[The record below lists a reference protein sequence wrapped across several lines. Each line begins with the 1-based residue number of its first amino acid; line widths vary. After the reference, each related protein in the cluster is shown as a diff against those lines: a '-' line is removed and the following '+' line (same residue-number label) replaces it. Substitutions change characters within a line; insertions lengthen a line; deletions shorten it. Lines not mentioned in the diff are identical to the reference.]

1 MGRTFPRISK
11 LISITIAISL
21 TIFTTDL
28 SSAAVKA
35 THNKAGRVNV
45 NVVNTILSGKGVPS
59 ASIGIDGDFYLDK
72 TGLNL
77 YGPKTS
83 GKWNIPASLRGPV
96 GPQGP
101 VGIAGKDGLKATS
114 SSTTGLVGP
123 KGDTGLQ
130 GLTGIAGATGPQG
143 ATGSTGSSGGGSTG
157 APGSNGSNGTN
168 GLPGAKGETGTAGSP
183 GSNGSKG
190 DTGTVGPSEI
200 RVLNISGPLGV
211 SPWVIATSS
220 PVESV
225 SLGFGSLQIDK
236 SYQYTIIVTGS
247 ASSAFD
253 PCYLGSKI
261 AMSGTGATFSDSL
274 EFGLG
279 KNATS
284 TSTTGYIFNFI
295 HHGTATAGSD
305 VANLTVSVI
314 DAGGCTGREL
324 GGITVTITAKAYI
337 QLIGAIL

>member
-1 MGRTFPRISK
+1 MGRTSPRISK

-200 RVLNISGPLGV
+200 RVETITFPAITGVMDGTSILTFGNFAPGKIYVVRLYLHARNIDGSYKQV
-211 SPWVIATSS
+211 S
-220 PVESV
+220 
-225 SLGFGSLQIDK
+225 
-236 SYQYTIIVTGS
+236 
-247 ASSAFD
+247 
-253 PCYLGSKI
+253 
-261 AMSGTGATFSDSL
+261 
-274 EFGLG
+274 
-279 KNATS
+279 
-284 TSTTGYIFNFI
+284 
-295 HHGTATAGSD
+295 
-305 VANLTVSVI
+305 LTVSDPALTNAPPSSYVVADAHTKRGTTWDMETDISAEIFVDGSAVLTSHQLTAVI
-314 DAGGCTGREL
+314 YCSQSVSTPGFIMTG
-324 GGITVTITAKAYI
+324 TYSA